1 VHTRDHH
8 TQYLA
13 KTVAALSPDGRARVN
28 ELLAELAKAGHD
40 RAALLEFAHSR
51 QQEAETSTLAAATTT
66 EPILTGAEI
75 DALLRGFITIRDEEY
90 RDDVSDWANAVIA
103 LLVDLQRS

>member
-1 VHTRDHH
+1 MRRRDHH
-8 TQYLA
+8 TEYLA
-13 KTVAALSPDGRARVN
+13 KTVAALDPEGRARVN
-28 ELLAELAKAGHD
+28 ELLAELEEAGHD
-40 RAALLEFAHSR
+40 RAALLQFAHSR
-51 QQEAETSTLAAATTT
+51 EREAETAKVSAAAA
-66 EPILTGAEI
+66 EPALTGDEI